1 MLEESVE
8 AAEEAARRLRHDK
21 TLLEEQ
27 LETMTE
33 ENIMALATHDGDLQE
48 LRQHVTERD
57 DTITQLRAELHE
69 ASIKHQTEMKTMET
83 GHKALQ
89 REVVNKDGTISQL
102 RDKLQTARFEYDEA
116 KCLVQ
121 REIMELQREL
131 EGERGRGSENDEIA
145 REMQSAI
152 ADLERRRQALVAGRD
167 EVSTGNR

>member
-1 MLEESVE
+1 M
-8 AAEEAARRLRHDK
+8 EEAVDAADEEMRRLRHDK

-27 LETMTE
+27 LETMAE
-33 ENIMALATHDGDLQE
+33 ENIMAMTTHDGDLQE
-48 LRQHVTERD
+48 LRQRVTERD
-57 DTITQLRAELHE
+57 DTLAQLRAELHE
-69 ASIKHQTEMKTMET
+69 VSIKHQTEIKTMET

-89 REVVNKDGTISQL
+89 RELVNKDGTISQL

-131 EGERGRGSENDEIA
+131 DGERERGREKDEIS

-152 ADLERRRQALVAGRD
+152 ADLERKRQALMAERD
-167 EVSTGNR
+167 EVSTGYR